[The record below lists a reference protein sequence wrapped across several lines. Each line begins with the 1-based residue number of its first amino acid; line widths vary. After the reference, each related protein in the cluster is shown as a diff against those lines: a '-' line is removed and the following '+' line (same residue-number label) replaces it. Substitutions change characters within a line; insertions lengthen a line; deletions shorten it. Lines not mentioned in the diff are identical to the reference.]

1 MSLILG
7 ILDSGAAGGGGGAT
21 SYESIATVTVGSGG
35 SATITFSSIPAT
47 YTHLQI
53 RGIVQTNR
61 GTYSVDNMIFRFN
74 SDTASNYA
82 WHYIFGGYTTT
93 PIVESGHGSAASFMY
108 NLNVSTSVPGTTFA
122 GLVMDILDY
131 ANTDKFKTVRT
142 LNGFDVNGTAGTG
155 SYGGTITLNS
165 GLWRSTSA
173 VTSITFA
180 PETGTNF
187 AQYSQFALYGIK
199 GA

>member
-1 MSLILG
+1 MPILG
-7 ILDSGAAGGGGGAT
+7 TVASQFSGKPF
-21 SYESIATVTVGSGG
+21 SSFESIQTVNVGSPV
-35 SATITFSSIPAT
+35 ATITFSSIPAT

-53 RGIVQTNR
+53 RGIVQTDR
-61 GTYSVDNMIFRFN
+61 GTYSVDNMITRFN

-82 WHYIFGGYTTT
+82 WHYISGGYTTT
-93 PIVESGHGSAASFMY
+93 PIVEAGGGGSATFMY
-108 NLNVSTSVPGTTFA
+108 NLYVSTSVPGTTFA
-122 GLVMDILDY
+122 GVVMDILDY
-131 ANTDKFKTVRT
+131 ANTNKFKTVRT

-155 SYGGTITLNS
+155 SYGGTVNFMS

-180 PETGTNF
+180 PEAGTNF